1 MYQLILIVQGISI
14 IILFLEC
21 RVVFKNWTSTLHA
34 YLFLGCASALVNS
47 AGYFLELISHTE
59 EAYFGALRL
68 SYFGRVWTAF
78 ALLLVITELVKVKLP
93 RRAKILFALVNIVT
107 YAVVFTTRSTGL
119 YYKNIHFAMAGRFPE
134 FQRENG
140 VWYYLWAAVL
150 IFYIAFGL
158 FSLFAAMRKGKDA
171 AAKKRLV
178 MVILAML
185 TEGLFSITEMLKLLP
200 LTRIYNV
207 TMLGYPIST
216 LFMFVAIFFYSP
228 LEVKTLARQYAVDQL
243 SEAIIVVD
251 ANGTVS
257 YYNKPARPLLP
268 ALGADAHTLL
278 DTLRGAV
285 DSGEPLSLDGRVFTP
300 EANAL
305 TRGGTVVGTIY
316 TLVDDTEHYRYLNEL
331 REQRRIADEANK
343 AKSAFLANMSHEI
356 RTPINAI
363 LGMDEIILRESAEPE
378 TLSYASDI
386 ESAGKT
392 LLSIINDIL
401 DLSKIEEG
409 KMEIFPAQYDLSSL
423 VGDLVNMT
431 RPRAEG
437 KGLRFDVRVDE
448 NIPHLLLGD
457 EVRIRQCALNILS
470 NAVKYTEEGSVT
482 MRVGYEKRGE
492 DRIALSFSVS
502 DTGIGMKPEDME
514 RLFTPFARI
523 EEQRNRNI
531 EGTGLGMSIT
541 KQLLAL
547 MDSRLDVESVYGEGS
562 TFSFSVDQPV
572 VGWEPVGP
580 LAKRYGTNAPRKSYR
595 ELFHA
600 PDACILVVDDTPMNL
615 TVIRGLLKKTRI
627 RIDTAASGREALAMA
642 ARERYDVIF
651 IDHMMPEMDGIE
663 TLHELRKLPGAE
675 NIPCV
680 ALTANAISGARE
692 MYLEAGFSDYL
703 SKPVD
708 GPKLEK
714 LLQDY
719 LPPEK
724 MREPADSS
732 APGTAAEEAAATVL
746 IVDDD
751 AQVCRLAESILGKH
765 FRVEACQSGARAAE
779 TAARIRPALILLD
792 INLGGITGFDV
803 LRALRESEATGE
815 IPVVFLTGERDE
827 AVEVEG
833 FRNGAADFV
842 RKPFVPEVLLHRTR
856 RIIELDRLQRN
867 LQSEV
872 RRQALRA
879 ERLTKEMMLAL
890 SKTVDAK
897 DHYTKGHSERVAA
910 YAAEIARRMG
920 KSAREQE
927 QIYEMGLMHDIGKI
941 GIAEKIINKS
951 SRLTDGEFET
961 IKNHTVTG
969 SEILRTITEM
979 PELSAGARSHHER
992 YDGSGYPDGL
1002 KGTDIPEAARIIC
1015 LADCYDAMTS
1025 TRTYSS
1031 PRAQAAVRAEIER
1044 CAGAQFDPEITR
1056 VLLRMIDEDK
1066 DYMMTE
1072 RTADIRVWRGSDR
1085 LWRLDGGTPSGQPGS
1100 AESPETAPGGD
1111 VSGEAETA
1119 ELPDWLHAV
1128 DGLDTERGL
1137 LHCGTEKTY
1146 LDTLTIY
1153 AKNAPAAADEIE
1165 GYWNA
1170 GDVGN
1175 TTVKVHALK
1184 SMSRTVGALELGA
1197 LAEKLELAGKAG
1209 DTRTLSA
1216 ELGELLSRFRALGAA
1231 LAPLCAS
1238 DEARTDEA
1246 SLPLISEEAL
1256 REAYDSLRELAESM
1270 DSDSAAYVLDYLG
1283 GFRIPEDERERV
1295 ELLRKAIGNFD
1306 WDRIDGILS

>member
-1 MYQLILIVQGISI
+1 MYQLILVVQCISI
-14 IILFLEC
+14 IILFVEC
-21 RVVFKNWTSTLHA
+21 RMVFRNWTSTLHA
-34 YLFLGCASALVNS
+34 WLFLGCASALVNN
-47 AGYFLELISHTE
+47 AGYLLELMAHTE
-59 EAYFGALRL
+59 EAYFRALRL

-78 ALLLVITELVKVKLP
+78 ALLLVIAELVKLKIP
-93 RRAKILFALVNIVT
+93 RRAKILFALINAAT
-107 YAVVFTTRSTGL
+107 YIVVFTTKRTGL
-119 YYKNIHFAMAGRFPE
+119 YYKDIHFAMAGRFPE

-158 FSLFAAMRKGKDA
+158 FALFAAMRKQEDSA
-171 AAKKRLV
+171 IKKRLL
-178 MVILAML
+178 MIILAML
-185 TEGLFSITEMLKLLP
+185 TEGTFFLIEMLKLLP

-216 LFMFVAIFFYSP
+216 LLMFVAVFYYSP
-228 LEVKTLARQYAVDQL
+228 LEVKTLARQYAADQL

-251 ANGTVS
+251 AHGTVS
-257 YYNKPARPLLP
+257 YYNKPARSLLP

-278 DTLRGAV
+278 DTLRGAI
-285 DSGEPLSLDGRVFTP
+285 DSGEPLTLDERIFTP

-305 TRGGTVVGTIY
+305 MRNGAEIGTIY
-316 TLVDDTEHYRYLNEL
+316 VLTDATEHYRYLNEL

-363 LGMDEIILRESAEPE
+363 LGMDEIILRESNESE

-401 DLSKIEEG
+401 DISKIEEG
-409 KMEIFPAQYDLSSL
+409 KMEIIPVQYDLSSL

-431 RPRAEG
+431 RPRAER
-437 KGLRFDVRVDE
+437 KDLRFDVHVDE
-448 NIPHLLLGD
+448 SLPHLLLGD
-457 EVRIRQCALNILS
+457 EIRIRQCALNVLS
-470 NAVKYTEEGSVT
+470 NAVKYTEKGSVT
-482 MRVGYEKRGE
+482 LRVGYEELAE
-492 DRIALSFSVS
+492 DRIALKVSVS
-502 DTGIGMKPEDME
+502 DTGIGMKPEDMG

-523 EEQRNRNI
+523 EEQRNRSI

-547 MDSRLDVESVYGEGS
+547 MNSRLDVESVYGEGS
-562 TFSFSVDQPV
+562 TFSFSIEQPV
-572 VGWEPVGP
+572 VDWQPVGP
-580 LAKRYGTNAPRKSYR
+580 LAKRYGANAARKSYR

-600 PDACILVVDDTPMNL
+600 PEARILVVDDTPMNL
-615 TVIRGLLKKTRI
+615 TVIRGLLKRTRI
-627 RIDTAASGREALAMA
+627 QIDTAGSGREALAMA

-663 TLHELRKLPGAE
+663 TLHELRKLPGMEGA
-675 NIPCV
+675 PCV

-708 GPKLEK
+708 GPKLEA

-724 MREPADSS
+724 VKDPSSAAPGADS
-732 APGTAAEEAAATVL
+732 AEDTATVL

-751 AQVCRLAESILGKH
+751 PQVCRLAENILGKH
-765 FRVEACQSGARAAE
+765 FRVEACQSGAQAAQA
-779 TAARIRPALILLD
+779 AARLRPALILLD
-792 INLGGITGFDV
+792 INLGDMTGFDV
-803 LRALRESEATGE
+803 LRTLRESAVTEE

-827 AVEVEG
+827 AVEVDG

-842 RKPFVPEVLLHRTR
+842 RKPFVPEVLLHRTK
-856 RIIELDRLQRN
+856 RIVELDRLQRD

-872 RRQALRA
+872 KRQTLRA

-897 DHYTKGHSERVAA
+897 DHYTNGHSERVAA

-927 QIYEMGLMHDIGKI
+927 HIYEMGLMHDIGKI
-941 GIAEKIINKS
+941 GVSEEIINKTT
-951 SRLTDGEFET
+951 RLTDGEFET
-961 IKNHTVTG
+961 IKHHTVTG
-969 SEILRTITEM
+969 SDILRTITEM
-979 PELSAGARSHHER
+979 PELSVGARSHHER
-992 YDGSGYPDGL
+992 YDGRGYPDGL
-1002 KGTDIPEAARIIC
+1002 RGADIPEAARIIC

-1044 CAGAQFDPEITR
+1044 CAGTQFDPEIAR
-1056 VLLRMIDEDK
+1056 VLLEMIDEDK
-1066 DYMMTE
+1066 GYAMTE
-1072 RTADIRVWRGSDR
+1072 RTADIRVWRNRGR
-1085 LWRLDGGTPSGQPGS
+1085 LWQPAGSAPSGTPENVERPT
-1100 AESPETAPGGD
+1100 AAPIET
-1111 VSGEAETA
+1111 ETA
-1119 ELPDWLHAV
+1119 ESESVPLPDWLHTV

-1137 LHCGTEKTY
+1137 LHCGTEETY

-1153 AKNAPAAADEIE
+1153 AKNAAATADEIE
-1165 GYWNA
+1165 NLWNA
-1170 GDVGN
+1170 GDAAN

-1184 SMSRTVGALELGA
+1184 SMSRTVGAMELGA

-1209 DTRTLSA
+1209 DTQTLFA
-1216 ELGELLSRFRALGAA
+1216 ELGELLRRFRTLGTA
-1231 LAPLCAS
+1231 LAPLYAS
-1238 DEARTDEA
+1238 GETQTDGA
-1246 SLPLISEEAL
+1246 SLPLISEDAL
-1256 REAYDSLRELAESM
+1256 REVYDNLRELAASM
-1270 DSDSAAYVLDYLG
+1270 DSDSVAYVLNYLD
-1283 GFRIPEDERERV
+1283 GFRVPEDERERV
-1295 ELLRKAIGNFD
+1295 ERLRKAVANFD
-1306 WDRIDGILS
+1306 WDQIDGILS

>member
-1 MYQLILIVQGISI
+1 MYQLILIVQGISV

-34 YLFLGCASALVNS
+34 YLFLGCASALVNN
-47 AGYFLELISHTE
+47 AGYLLELVAHTE
-59 EAYFGALRL
+59 EAYFRALRL

-78 ALLLVITELVKVKLP
+78 ALLLVITELVKIKIP
-93 RRAKILFALVNIVT
+93 RPAKILFALINIST
-107 YAVVFTTRSTGL
+107 YIVVFTTRSTGL
-119 YYKNIHFAMAGRFPE
+119 YYKNTHFAMIGRFPE

-140 VWYYLWAAVL
+140 VWYYFWAAML

-158 FSLFAAMRKGKDA
+158 FALLAATRKVRDSA
-171 AAKKRLV
+171 IKKRLL

-185 TEGLFSITEMLKLLP
+185 AEGAFFIIEMLKLLP
-200 LTRIYNV
+200 LTEIYNV

-216 LFMFVAIFFYSP
+216 LLMFVAIFYYSP
-228 LEVKTLARQYAVDQL
+228 LEAKTLARQYAVDQL

-251 ANGTVS
+251 ANGTLS
-257 YYNKPARPLLP
+257 YYNKPARSLLP
-268 ALGADAHTLL
+268 ALGSDAHTLL

-285 DSGEPLSLDGRVFTP
+285 DSGEPLKLDGRVFTP

-305 TRGGTVVGTIY
+305 TQGGMVIGTIY
-316 TLVDDTEHYRYLNEL
+316 ALADDTEHYRYLNEL

-409 KMEIFPAQYDLSSL
+409 KMEIFPVQYDLSSL
-423 VGDLVNMT
+423 IGDIVNMT
-431 RPRAEG
+431 RPRADG
-437 KGLRFDVRVDE
+437 KGLLFELRVDE

-457 EVRIRQCALNILS
+457 EIRIRQCVLNVLS

-482 MRVGYEKRGE
+482 LSVGYEKLDG
-492 DRIALSFSVS
+492 DKIALSFSVS
-502 DTGIGMKPEDME
+502 DTGIGMKPEDMD
-514 RLFTPFARI
+514 RLFAPFARI

-547 MDSRLDVESVYGEGS
+547 MNSRLNVESVYGEGS
-562 TFSFSVDQPV
+562 TFSFSIEQPV
-572 VGWEPVGP
+572 IDWEPVGG
-580 LAKRYGTNAPRKSYR
+580 LGKRYGASTPHRSYQ

-600 PDACILVVDDTPMNL
+600 PDARILVVDDTPMNL
-615 TVIRGLLKKTRI
+615 TVIRGLLKRTRI
-627 RIDTAASGREALAMA
+627 HIDTAALGREALAMA

-663 TLHELRKLPGAE
+663 TLRELQKLPGME
-675 NIPCV
+675 NVPCV

-692 MYLEAGFSDYL
+692 MYLDAGFSDYL

-714 LLQDY
+714 MLLEY

-724 MREPADSS
+724 VREPSKSA
-732 APGTAAEEAAATVL
+732 APGAPAAETPTVL

-751 AQVCRLAESILGKH
+751 AQVCRLAQKILGKH
-765 FRVEACQSGARAAE
+765 FRVEACQSGTQAAE
-779 TAARIRPALILLD
+779 AAARVRPALILLD
-792 INLGGITGFDV
+792 INLGDMTGFDV
-803 LRALRESEATGE
+803 LHTLRQSALTEE

-827 AVEVEG
+827 AVEIEG

-842 RKPFVPEVLLHRTR
+842 RKPFVPEVLLHRTK
-856 RIIELDRLQRN
+856 RIIELDRLQRD

-872 RRQALRA
+872 RRQTLRA

-897 DHYTKGHSERVAA
+897 DHYTNGHSERVAA

-920 KSAREQE
+920 KSVQEQE
-927 QIYEMGLMHDIGKI
+927 HIYEMGLMHDIGKI
-941 GIAEKIINKS
+941 GVAEEIINKT

-961 IKNHTVTG
+961 IKRHTVTG

-979 PELSAGARSHHER
+979 PELSLGARSHHER
-992 YDGSGYPDGL
+992 YDGMGYPDGL

-1031 PRAQAAVRAEIER
+1031 PRAQEVVRAEIER
-1044 CAGAQFDPEITR
+1044 CAGAQFDPEIAR

-1066 DYMMTE
+1066 DYIMTE
-1072 RTADIRVWRGSDR
+1072 RTADIRVWRSRDR
-1085 LWRLDGGTPSGQPGS
+1085 LWRPAGNVPSEQSESADSPGL
-1100 AESPETAPGGD
+1100 APD
-1111 VSGEAETA
+1111 VEAEA
-1119 ELPDWLHAV
+1119 VELPDWLHTV
-1128 DGLDTERGL
+1128 DGLDTEQGL
-1137 LHCGTEKTY
+1137 LHCGTEETY

-1153 AKNAPAAADEIE
+1153 AKNAHAAADEIE
-1165 GYWNA
+1165 TLWNA

-1184 SMSRTVGALELGA
+1184 SMSRTIGAAELGA
-1197 LAEKLELAGKAG
+1197 LAERLELAGKAG
-1209 DTRTLSA
+1209 DTQTLSA
-1216 ELGELLSRFRALGAA
+1216 ELGGLLSRFRALGTA

-1238 DEARTDEA
+1238 DETQVDDA
-1246 SLPLISEEAL
+1246 SLPPISEDVL
-1256 REAYDSLRELAESM
+1256 REAYDSLRELAASM
-1270 DSDSAAYVLDYLG
+1270 DSDSATYVLNYLA
-1283 GFRIPEDERERV
+1283 GFRVPADERERV
-1295 ELLRKAIGNFD
+1295 DRLRKAIDNFD
-1306 WDRIDGILS
+1306 WDQIDGILS

>member
-1 MYQLILIVQGISI
+1 MYQLILIVQGISVV
-14 IILFLEC
+14 ILLLEC
-21 RVVFKNWTSTLHA
+21 RVVFRNWTSALHA
-34 YLFLGCASALVNS
+34 YLFLGCASALVNN

-59 EAYFGALRL
+59 GAYFRALRL

-78 ALLLVITELVKVKLP
+78 ALLLVIAELVKLKIP
-93 RRAKILFALVNIVT
+93 RAAKITFALINAVT
-107 YAVVFTTRSTGL
+107 YLVVFTTKSTGL
-119 YYKNIHFAMAGRFPE
+119 YYKNTHFAMAGRFPE
-134 FQRENG
+134 FQREIG

-158 FSLFAAMRKGKDA
+158 FALFADLRKRKNS

-185 TEGLFSITEMLKLLP
+185 TEGIFSITDMLKLLP

-216 LFMFVAIFFYSP
+216 LLMFVAVFYYSP

-251 ANGTVS
+251 AHGTVS
-257 YYNKPARPLLP
+257 YCNKPARVLLP
-268 ALGADAHTLL
+268 ALGPDAHTLL

-285 DSGEPLSLDGRVFTP
+285 DSGEPLALDGRVFTP

-305 TRGGTVVGTIY
+305 TRGGAAIGTIY
-316 TLVDDTEHYRYLNEL
+316 VLADETEHYRYLNEL

-363 LGMDEIILRESAEPE
+363 LGMDEIILRESIDPE

-386 ESAGKT
+386 ESAGKA

-401 DLSKIEEG
+401 DISKIEEG

-423 VGDLVNMT
+423 VSDLVNMT

-437 KGLRFDVRVDE
+437 KGLRFELHVDE

-482 MRVGYEKRGE
+482 LRVGYERLDESK
-492 DRIALSFSVS
+492 ITLSVSVS
-502 DTGIGMKPEDME
+502 DTGIGMKAEDMD

-523 EEQRNRNI
+523 EERRNRNI

-562 TFSFSVDQPV
+562 TFSFSVEQSV
-572 VGWEPVGP
+572 VDWEPVGP
-580 LAKRYGTNAPRKSYR
+580 LAKRYGANAARKSYR

-600 PDACILVVDDTPMNL
+600 PRSRILVVDDTPMNL
-615 TVIRGLLKKTRI
+615 TVIRGLLKRTRI
-627 RIDTAASGREALAMA
+627 QIDTAGSGREALAMA
-642 ARERYDVIF
+642 ARGRYDVIF

-663 TLHELRKLPGAE
+663 TLRELKKLPDME
-675 NIPCV
+675 NVPCV

-708 GPKLEK
+708 GPRLEK
-714 LLQDY
+714 MLQEH

-724 MREPADSS
+724 VEEPSESA
-732 APGTAAEEAAATVL
+732 APGADAAEAATVL

-751 AQVCRLAESILGKH
+751 AQICRLAESILGKH
-765 FRVEACQSGARAAE
+765 YRVEACQSGAQAAG
-779 TAARIRPALILLD
+779 TAARIRPDLILLD
-792 INLGGITGFDV
+792 INLGDMTGFDV
-803 LRALRESEATGE
+803 LRALRESAVTEE

-833 FRNGAADFV
+833 FQSGAADFV
-842 RKPFVPEVLLHRTR
+842 RKPFVPEVLLHRTK
-856 RIIELDRLQRN
+856 RIITLDRLQRD

-872 RRQALRA
+872 KRQTLRA

-890 SKTVDAK
+890 SKAVDAK
-897 DHYTKGHSERVAA
+897 DHYTNGHSERVAA

-927 QIYEMGLMHDIGKI
+927 LIYEMGLMHDIGKI
-941 GIAEKIINKS
+941 GVAEEIINKTS
-951 SRLTDGEFET
+951 NLTDGEFER
-961 IKNHTVTG
+961 IKHHTVTG
-969 SEILRTITEM
+969 GEILRTITEM
-979 PELSAGARSHHER
+979 PELSLGARSHHER
-992 YDGSGYPDGL
+992 YDGTGYPDGL
-1002 KGTDIPEAARIIC
+1002 KGTEIPEAARIIC

-1031 PRAQAAVRAEIER
+1031 PRDQAAVRSEIER
-1044 CAGAQFDPEITR
+1044 CAGTQFDPEIAR

-1066 DYMMTE
+1066 DYVMTE
-1072 RTADIRVWRGSDR
+1072 RMADIRVWRSRNR
-1085 LWRLDGGTPSGQPGS
+1085 LWQPNES
-1100 AESPETAPGGD
+1100 ARPEPPEDAEAPGAAPGYAD
-1111 VSGEAETA
+1111 FGEPEAA
-1119 ELPDWLHAV
+1119 PLPDWLYAV

-1137 LHCGTEKTY
+1137 LHCGTEETY

-1153 AKNAPAAADEIE
+1153 AKNAAAAADEIE
-1165 GYWNA
+1165 GLWSA

-1184 SMSRTVGALELGA
+1184 SMSRTIGALELGA

-1209 DTRTLSA
+1209 DTQTLSA
-1216 ELGELLSRFRALGAA
+1216 ELGELLRRFRALGTA
-1231 LAPLCAS
+1231 LAPLLAS
-1238 DEARTDEA
+1238 GEPRADDA
-1246 SLPLISEEAL
+1246 SLPLISEDAL
-1256 REAYDSLRELAESM
+1256 REAYDSLREFAASM
-1270 DSDSAAYVLDYLG
+1270 DSDSAAYVLSYLD
-1283 GFRIPEDERERV
+1283 GFRLPEDERGRV
-1295 ELLRKAIGNFD
+1295 ERLRRAVDYFD
-1306 WDRIDGILS
+1306 WDRIDEILS

>member
-1 MYQLILIVQGISI
+1 MYQLILTVQGISI
-14 IILFLEC
+14 VILFLEC
-21 RVVFKNWTSTLHA
+21 RVVFRNWTSALHA
-34 YLFLGCASALVNS
+34 YLFLGCASALVNN
-47 AGYFLELISHTE
+47 AGYFLELMAHTE
-59 EAYFGALRL
+59 GAYFRALRL

-78 ALLLVITELVKVKLP
+78 ALLLVIAELVKLKIP
-93 RRAKILFALVNIVT
+93 RTAKIAFALINAVT
-107 YAVVFTTRSTGL
+107 YIVVFTTKSTGL
-119 YYKNIHFAMAGRFPE
+119 YFKNTHFAMAGRFPE

-140 VWYYLWAAVL
+140 VWYYFWAAML

-158 FSLFAAMRKGKDA
+158 FALFAAMRKVENSS
-171 AAKKRLV
+171 AKKRLLI
-178 MVILAML
+178 VILAML
-185 TEGLFSITEMLKLLP
+185 TEGAFFIIEMLKLLP
-200 LTRIYNV
+200 LTEIYNV

-216 LFMFVAIFFYSP
+216 LFMFVAIFYYSP
-228 LEVKTLARQYAVDQL
+228 LDVKTLARQYAVDQL

-251 ANGTVS
+251 AHGTLS
-257 YYNKPARPLLP
+257 YYNKPARALLP
-268 ALGADAHTLL
+268 ALGPDAHTML
-278 DTLRGAV
+278 DTLRGAI
-285 DSGEPLSLDGRVFTP
+285 DSGEPLNLDGRVFTP

-305 TRGGTVVGTIY
+305 TQGGTVIGTIY
-316 TLVDDTEHYRYLNEL
+316 ALADNTEHYRYLNEL

-363 LGMDEIILRESAEPE
+363 LGMDEIILRESTEPE

-401 DLSKIEEG
+401 DISKIEEG
-409 KMEIFPAQYDLSSL
+409 KMEIFPVQYDLSSL

-437 KGLRFDVRVDE
+437 KGLRFELRVDE
-448 NIPHLLLGD
+448 NIPHMLLGD
-457 EVRIRQCALNILS
+457 EVRIRQCALNVLS
-470 NAVKYTEEGSVT
+470 NAVKYTETGSVT
-482 MRVGYEKRGE
+482 LCVGYEALGGDK
-492 DRIALSFSVS
+492 IALSFSVS
-502 DTGIGMKPEDME
+502 DTGIGMKPEDMD
-514 RLFTPFARI
+514 RLFAPFARI
-523 EEQRNRNI
+523 EEERNRNI

-541 KQLLAL
+541 KQLLTL
-547 MDSRLDVESVYGEGS
+547 MGSQLNVESVYGEGS
-562 TFSFSVDQPV
+562 TFSFSIEQPV
-572 VGWEPVGP
+572 IEREPVGS
-580 LAKRYGTNAPRKSYR
+580 LGKRYGANTPQKSYH

-600 PDACILVVDDTPMNL
+600 PQARILVVDDTPMNL
-615 TVIRGLLKKTRI
+615 TVIRGLLKRTRVQ
-627 RIDTAASGREALAMA
+627 IDTAASGREALAMA

-663 TLHELRKLPGAE
+663 TLHELRKLPGME
-675 NIPCV
+675 NVPCV

-708 GPKLEK
+708 GPRLEK
-714 LLQDY
+714 LLLEY
-719 LPPEK
+719 LPPK
-724 MREPADSS
+724 KVREPSK
-732 APGTAAEEAAATVL
+732 TAASGLGAAEAPAAVL

-779 TAARIRPALILLD
+779 TAARVCPALILLD
-792 INLGGITGFDV
+792 INLGDMTGFDV
-803 LRALRESEATGE
+803 LHALRQSAVTGE

-827 AVEVEG
+827 AAEVEG

-842 RKPFVPEVLLHRTR
+842 RKPFVPEVLLHRAR

-872 RRQALRA
+872 KRQTLRA

-897 DHYTKGHSERVAA
+897 DHYTNGHSERVAA

-920 KSAREQE
+920 KSLAEQE

-941 GIAEKIINKS
+941 GVAEEIINKTT
-951 SRLTDGEFET
+951 RLSDREFET
-961 IKNHTVTG
+961 IKHHTVTG
-969 SEILRTITEM
+969 SEILRTISDM
-979 PELSAGARSHHER
+979 PELSTGARSHHER
-992 YDGSGYPDGL
+992 YDGKGYPDGI

-1031 PRAQAAVRAEIER
+1031 PREQAAVRAEIER
-1044 CAGAQFDPEITR
+1044 CAGTQFDPEIAR
-1056 VLLRMIDEDK
+1056 VLLQMIDEDK
-1066 DYMMTE
+1066 DYAMTE
-1072 RTADIRVWRGSDR
+1072 RTADIRVWQGGGKHWQLAGSE
-1085 LWRLDGGTPSGQPGS
+1085 PSGQPDGAGAPAAAPS
-1100 AESPETAPGGD
+1100 CTESDEPEAAP
-1111 VSGEAETA
+1111 
-1119 ELPDWLHAV
+1119 LPDWLQTV
-1128 DGLDTERGL
+1128 GGLDTEQGL
-1137 LHCGTEKTY
+1137 LHCGTEETY

-1165 GYWNA
+1165 GLWSA

-1184 SMSRTVGALELGA
+1184 SMSRTIGALELGA

-1209 DTRTLSA
+1209 DTQTLST
-1216 ELGELLSRFRALGAA
+1216 ELGELLRRFRALGTA

-1238 DEARTDEA
+1238 DEARAEDA
-1246 SLPLISEEAL
+1246 SLPLISEDAL
-1256 REAYDSLRELAESM
+1256 REAYDSLRELAVSM
-1270 DSDSAAYVLDYLG
+1270 DSDSAAYVLGYLD
-1283 GFRIPEDERERV
+1283 GFRVPESERERV
-1295 ELLRKAIGNFD
+1295 ERLRKAIRNFD
-1306 WDRIDGILS
+1306 WDRIDEILS